1 MEKFMLVERKKTL
14 VAKALQ
20 VVMILLAIAG
30 LVLTIS
36 TWNPFAFLLTC
47 VLVILAVVTIRKYTE
62 FEYSYFDGEVRFSKI
77 INKSRRKQIGTYQMD
92 ETNLIAPSGDRSV
105 YNHEKNSTYKVRT
118 LTSGNPEAKVYIM
131 VAKGEKGME
140 LIKFEPDEEFLSE
153 ICKKY
158 AHKVK
163 K

>member
-14 VAKALQ
+14 AAKALQ
-20 VVMILLAIAG
+20 VVMILLTIVS
-30 LVLTIS
+30 LVLTIV
-36 TWNPFAFLLTC
+36 TWNPFCFLLTC
-47 VLVILAVVTIRKYTE
+47 VLVILTIVTIRKYTE
-62 FEYSYFDGEVRFSKI
+62 FEYSYFDGELRFSKI
-77 INKSRRKQIGTYQMD
+77 INKSRRKQIGNYHMD
-92 ETNLIAPSGDRSV
+92 ETNLIAPTGDRSV
-105 YNHEKNSTYKVRT
+105 YNHENNSTYKVRN
-118 LTSGNPEAKVYIM
+118 LTSGDPEAKVYVM

-140 LIKFEPDEEFLSE
+140 LIKFEPDEEFLTE